1 MLTHHS
7 PTKFPITQ
15 SSTHFSRTARALL
28 TEPISTRLS
37 PQRMSHDT
45 EIVKDAYH
53 KTYSQHVRRICGL
66 HIFSVDGRE
75 VLLMEMY
82 GMMQGTLTLQC
93 QKENIFLLMLGFLLV
108 MLFWYHIEESDIIF
122 ENGVKQIKGKFYVFS
137 KSQHSNKIIIDQ
149 KIKKS
154 YSTFVMLKLE
164 TLLSGYLEC

>member
-7 PTKFPITQ
+7 PTKFAITQ

-28 TEPISTRLS
+28 MEPISTRLS
-37 PQRMSHDT
+37 PQRMLHDT

-53 KTYSQHVRRICGL
+53 KTYLQHVRRICSL
-66 HIFSVDGRE
+66 RIFSVDGRE

-82 GMMQGTLTLQC
+82 GMMQGALTLQC

-122 ENGVKQIKGKFYVFS
+122 KNGVKQIKGKFYVFS

-164 TLLSGYLEC
+164 TLLSRYLEC